1 MNSIVST
8 SIQDPAALPVERL
21 DEAACA
27 QALAEAQALLDV
39 DAPPPLDA
47 IIHGARVRLHTHNP
61 HWTRFWSANWFAPD
75 QWASLTTK
83 SAPAEPQVHL
93 YAIPA
98 EAGAAPWAGYSREQN
113 TGFLRGDTPY
123 GPLRALALGAVAR
136 KLAEE
141 EAVHCVAG
149 TCLKRDGRGTLL
161 LYPPDLD
168 PETRIT
174 ALSALMEK
182 DRAHLV
188 ALDSV
193 FIRYGLMR
201 MVDGVTFL
209 PTLVIDEKGHTIS
222 GFWLFPWLEECG
234 YWEPRADTR
243 CLTLDG
249 EEEYCFARDLDLG
262 RTPEAFAF
270 PLEQAWYLPTQI
282 VAAEPALVGALWH
295 GGLENV
301 PPLTPELWQQFGAW
315 ADQAAASSARAL
327 VEELGQEQV
336 ARALCRLR
344 TAPHGRAMASPA
356 TLWPGRAG
364 GHPWRP
370 VQIER
375 VALLEADKA
384 TPLDSQ
390 ALSQHIASAPGQASS
405 LCGDEISDTL
415 THMLAR
421 ATQTH

>member
-1 MNSIVST
+1 
-8 SIQDPAALPVERL
+8 
-21 DEAACA
+21 
-27 QALAEAQALLDV
+27 
-39 DAPPPLDA
+39 
-47 IIHGARVRLHTHNP
+47 VRLHTHNP
-61 HWTRFWSANWFAPD
+61 HWRRFWSANWFAPD
-75 QWASLTTK
+75 QWATLTTR
-83 SAPAEPQVHL
+83 SAPTEPQVHL
-93 YAIPA
+93 YAIPSGV
-98 EAGAAPWAGYSREQN
+98 GASPWAGYSRERN
-113 TGFLRGDTPY
+113 TAFLMGDIPY

-136 KLAEE
+136 KLAAE

-149 TCLKRDGRGTLL
+149 ACLKWGDSGTLL
-161 LYPPDLD
+161 LYPPHLD
-168 PETRIT
+168 PETRLT
-174 ALSALMEK
+174 ALLALMKRDE
-182 DRAHLV
+182 AHLI

-193 FIRYGLMR
+193 FVRYGLMR

-222 GFWLFPWLEECG
+222 GFRLFPWLEEHG

-262 RTPEAFAF
+262 RAPEAFAF

-282 VAAEPALVGALWH
+282 VTAEPGLVGALWR

-301 PPLTPELWQQFGAW
+301 PPLTQQLWRQFGAW
-315 ADQAAASSARAL
+315 ADQAAPSLDRAL
-327 VEELGQEQV
+327 LEELGQEQV
-336 ARALCRLR
+336 AQTLCRLR
-344 TAPHGRAMASPA
+344 AAPHGRAMVSPA

-375 VALLEADKA
+375 VALLERDEA

-390 ALSQHIASAPGQASS
+390 ALSQHVTNAPDQAST
-405 LCGDEISDTL
+405 LCSDEIAGTL
-415 THMLAR
+415 MHMLAR
-421 ATQTH
+421 AIKTH